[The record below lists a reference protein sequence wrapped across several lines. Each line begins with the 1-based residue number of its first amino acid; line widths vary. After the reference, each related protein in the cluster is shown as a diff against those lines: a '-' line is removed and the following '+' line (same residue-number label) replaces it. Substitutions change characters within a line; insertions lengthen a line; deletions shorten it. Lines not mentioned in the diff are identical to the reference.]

1 MNRTMK
7 RIWIL
12 LLILFVSLALG
23 GYILSD
29 QMFPLA
35 EPICCPDPEK
45 VTAVYLSPKGD
56 SPMEAAGAEALLAAI
71 ACAEPT
77 RLWSV
82 NEFPAAEEYYT
93 LVLVTPE
100 REYRYYLYEEDSR
113 VYVESPYEGVY
124 QRDARLLE
132 SIASYISE

>member
-1 MNRTMK
+1 MK

-12 LLILFVSLALG
+12 LLILFVSLAFG
-23 GYILSD
+23 GYILLD

-35 EPICCPDPEK
+35 EPIYCPDPER
-45 VTAVYLSPKGD
+45 VTAVYLSRKGE
-56 SPMEAAGAEALLAAI
+56 SPMEVDGAEAILQDI
-71 ACAEPT
+71 SQAEPT

-100 REYRYYLYEEDSR
+100 REYGYYLYEEDSR

-124 QRDARLLE
+124 QIDAQLL
-132 SIASYISE
+132 ASVAAYVSE

>member
-1 MNRTMK
+1 M
-7 RIWIL
+7 
-12 LLILFVSLALG
+12 LILFVSLAFG
-23 GYILSD
+23 GYILLD

-35 EPICCPDPEK
+35 EPIYCPDPER
-45 VTAVYLSPKGD
+45 VTAVFLSRKGGSAVEVD
-56 SPMEAAGAEALLAAI
+56 GAEAILQSI
-71 ACAEPT
+71 SQAEPT

>member
-1 MNRTMK
+1 MKNRW
-7 RIWIL
+7 RITIVVL
-12 LLILFVSLALG
+12 LLVAALLLG
-23 GYILSD
+23 GIALYDGI
-29 QMFPLA
+29 FPVA
-35 EPICCPDPEK
+35 EPICCPDLED
-45 VTAVYLSPKGD
+45 VTTVFLSHKGGSAVEVD
-56 SPMEAAGAEALLAAI
+56 GAEAILQAI
-71 ACAEPT
+71 SQAEPT

-82 NEFPAAEEYYT
+82 NEFPVAEEYYT

-132 SIASYISE
+132 TVAAYISE

>member
-1 MNRTMK
+1 MK
-7 RIWIL
+7 RTGIL

-23 GYILSD
+23 GYILLD

-35 EPICCPDPEK
+35 EPVCCPDLER
-45 VTAVYLSPKGD
+45 VTAVYLSRKGD
-56 SPMEAAGAEALLAAI
+56 SPMEVDGAEAILQAI
-71 ACAEPT
+71 SQAEPT

-82 NEFPAAEEYYT
+82 NEFPVAEEYYT

-132 SIASYISE
+132 TVAAYISE

>member
-1 MNRTMK
+1 MK
-7 RIWIL
+7 WIGIL

-23 GYILSD
+23 GYILLD

-35 EPICCPDPEK
+35 EPICCPDPET
-45 VTAVYLSPKGD
+45 VTAVFLSRRGE
-56 SPMEAAGAEALLAAI
+56 SPLEVNGAEAILQAI
-71 ACAEPT
+71 SQAEPT

>member
-1 MNRTMK
+1 MK

-23 GYILSD
+23 GYILLD

-35 EPICCPDPEK
+35 EPIYGPDPER
-45 VTAVYLSPKGD
+45 VTAVFLSRRGE
-56 SPMEAAGAEALLAAI
+56 SPMEVDGAEEILQSI
-71 ACAEPT
+71 SQAEPT